1 MAAPPL
7 TPAADTTAPT
17 LRTSV
22 RRRQRVL
29 RLRGAV
35 AYARCNEGCSIRAGG
50 TLAIGRRR
58 LPMRAALRTA
68 QARHRVRLK
77 VRLTRRGTRALRRAL
92 RGGRRPAVR
101 LRLRAADGAGNRSV
115 LVRRSVRVRR

>member
-35 AYARCNEGCSIRAGG
+35 AYARCNEAAPSGPVARSPSGAGG
-50 TLAIGRRR
+50 FRCARRCEPRRR
-58 LPMRAALRTA
+58 ATA
-68 QARHRVRLK
+68 F
-77 VRLTRRGTRALRRAL
+77 
-92 RGGRRPAVR
+92 
-101 LRLRAADGAGNRSV
+101 D
-115 LVRRSVRVRR
+115 